1 MDDNRKEVVRKA
13 ILLLSADQFTQ
24 KGEPDVSELN
34 AAMPE
39 GSAPVSAK
47 ERTEIWQE
55 MVEEREK
62 AASTLPEAPP
72 TPPEPEAE
80 EPVIDNG
87 MVLIRVIKANG
98 NPFDLRVNGRVVAR
112 LITGQ
117 KTNFPRAY
125 LPALD
130 DTDTKYEEVH

>member
-62 AASTLPEAPP
+62 APP

-80 EPVIDNG
+80 EPVFDNG

-117 KTNFPRAY
+117 ETDFPRAY